1 MTSSTHATPRTRAQA
16 FELDIN
22 YDATMLKEIGD
33 MEGYDQHM
41 SAYLALCI
49 ENKMIQKI
57 NQNKYKCSGCA
68 GVLFARHGRITDSL
82 LALKNTTPEE
92 AKQPLLSTLK
102 IVIFSNAVFKEI
114 SSRSFEGNDI
124 DTVWKT
130 ILNYI
135 DIEDLYSTEDFEQ
148 HEQQQYS
155 HSQFTH
161 KEEFVIQVVKMYV
174 ILKSQKIGRKIAD
187 EGKGEYIRH
196 KNKQAVHLAGQ

>member
-1 MTSSTHATPRTRAQA
+1 MTSSTHVPPRTQAQA

-22 YDATMLKEIGD
+22 YDATMLNEIDG

-49 ENKMIQKI
+49 ENKVIQKI

-68 GVLFARHGRITDSL
+68 GVLLARHGRITDSL
-82 LALKNTTPEE
+82 LALKNTTLEE

-114 SSRSFEGNDI
+114 SSRSSEGNDI

-148 HEQQQYS
+148 HEQQRY
-155 HSQFTH
+155 SQFTH

-174 ILKSQKIGRKIAD
+174 IFKSQKIGRKIAD